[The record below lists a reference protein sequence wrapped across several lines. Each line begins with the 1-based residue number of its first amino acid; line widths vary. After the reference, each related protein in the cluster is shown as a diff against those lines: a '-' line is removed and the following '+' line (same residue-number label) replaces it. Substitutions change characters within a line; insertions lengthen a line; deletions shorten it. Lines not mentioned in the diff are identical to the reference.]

1 MKTIKQNIF
10 LTILIFIMLFFW
22 WELLAGS
29 LELIDIDVCNDKIY
43 EYRGSD
49 DDNISSVEAKDFKH
63 FISNGN
69 TVEMYNMYSRLNPLT
84 KYIDFEQD
92 LNICNIISYL
102 QYVVVIGSAF
112 FVVYAFG
119 QSQKFKCMVAFII
132 SFLQLI
138 LSAFWLINTSFIV
151 KWISRYIYRYYFK
164 HYEIYVDISDQIIVL
179 FVIGIIGCFC
189 SLLMLM
195 SSKRK
200 DEYVPEY
207 EDLSDDVYEE
217 KYFCSHCGKK
227 LLYKATYCKECEEK
241 LKAEHT
247 DKKSGKRLI
256 IHMGDAKE
264 DKAEKKG
271 KDVNMIWSD
280 NGVSEDKVIC
290 TICNTVNDK
299 GADKCVICGTK
310 LR

>member
-29 LELIDIDVCNDKIY
+29 LELIDIDVCNNKIY
-43 EYRGSD
+43 EYKESE
-49 DDNISSVEAKDFKH
+49 DDNVSSVEAKDFKH
-63 FISNGN
+63 FLNNGYSLTLN
-69 TVEMYNMYSRLNPLT
+69 DMDSRLDCLT

-92 LNICNIISYL
+92 LNVCNMMTYIHYII
-102 QYVVVIGSAF
+102 VIGSAF
-112 FVVYAFG
+112 FTIYAFA
-119 QSQKFKCMVAFII
+119 QSHKFRCMAALII
-132 SFLQLI
+132 SLI
-138 LSAFWLINTSFIV
+138 NFMLSAFWLVNTSFIV
-151 KWISRYIYRYYFK
+151 KWISRYINKYYFK
-164 HYEIYVDISDQIIVL
+164 HYEIYVDVSDKIIFL
-179 FVIGIIGCFC
+179 FVIGIIGVFS
-189 SLLMLM
+189 SLLLLI
-195 SSKRK
+195 SNKRK
-200 DEYVPEY
+200 EYYVPGY